1 MPPPIFL
8 LCLILRVCN
17 TSKLRKASHGGQVG
31 ARLERKRFSSGSLQE
46 RTGPRWRATTYSLD
60 KQRHPKGQTQDA
72 SANQSTLHA
81 RLLYT
86 ADMPASTRSIIYHS
100 VPEHSS
106 HLLIKKLSLRRHRIW
121 RRGFEPRKRH
131 FFCQHIEH
139 FSFFFVF
146 FQLFFCGPSGN
157 FVRVSFIFT
166 GWSYCMC

>member
-1 MPPPIFL
+1 MHGSNANGSVQVHHKKNGPAHGVCL
-8 LCLILRVCN
+8 L
-17 TSKLRKASHGGQVG
+17 
-31 ARLERKRFSSGSLQE
+31 
-46 RTGPRWRATTYSLD
+46 RATTYSLD

-139 FSFFFVF
+139 FFIFSFFSTF
-146 FQLFFCGPSGN
+146 FLRPKWQLCSRLFYFHRLELLYVLN
-157 FVRVSFIFT
+157 
-166 GWSYCMC
+166 